1 MSRLSSGDS
10 GNGSAPYPSGKK
22 KRQLVSFSPESTSI
36 WAALASTLELSKKIP
51 GNRSQ
56 LQRIV
61 PDHDKILRF
70 LNLLNEGSTL
80 RSEGPTASGTAE
92 IAAASEPVRRLG
104 TPSVRSRS
112 RSSEHQQQQP
122 STCICTC
129 CSHAADGSAT
139 PSHSSCI
146 QNGVISGRRQH

>member
-70 LNLLNEGSTL
+70 LNLLKDLHFDPKDPQQAALLKLLQPQN
-80 RSEGPTASGTAE
+80 RSE
-92 IAAASEPVRRLG
+92 
-104 TPSVRSRS
+104 
-112 RSSEHQQQQP
+112 
-122 STCICTC
+122 
-129 CSHAADGSAT
+129 D
-139 PSHSSCI
+139 
-146 QNGVISGRRQH
+146 